1 MLGLGEDDKPLAA
14 NRFPSPVSFPPARGT
29 RYAIVAQAF
38 VSNTKGTM
46 QTGKTSESDISADV
60 KLLES
65 LGYAQ
70 ELKRRMSGFS
80 NFAIS
85 FSIICILAGGITSL
99 QLGTSAVGGGAAG
112 IIWPIGV
119 IFALLVA
126 LCMAQVASAYPTAGG
141 LYHWS
146 SILGG
151 KGWGWA
157 TAWFNLLGLIFVT
170 AAVNVGVY
178 TLFINLILPFFGI
191 DPTKLTTMHQ
201 IIGVTLITG
210 THALF
215 NHLGIKVTTMLTD
228 FSGYLIFAVSIVLTI
243 VMLVCAPSHDFGRL
257 FQIQNLSGD
266 AGGGVWPQ
274 SSSMSMMLLLGML
287 WPIYTITGF
296 DASAHTS
303 EETVNAA
310 ANVPKG
316 ILRSVYL
323 SGIFGFVMVASFVVA
338 LPSVAEGVA
347 QGGNIFFWLMD
358 KVIPAWLQA
367 PLKVGI
373 VVSNYLCGLACVT
386 STSRMTYAF
395 ARDGGLPKFLREVS
409 PKYQVP
415 VAAIWVGA
423 ALAVASTLYAP
434 AYTTLTVAC
443 VIMLYISYV
452 MPTIV
457 GIFAYGKSWT
467 KMGPFDLG
475 GPLYKT
481 IGVIAVLG
489 VCALI
494 FAGIQPPN
502 EKALPV
508 TLVTTVLLFAAWHLG
523 VKKKFAG
530 PPMIVPDAPAAPAS
544 PASSLEGEPA

>member
-1 MLGLGEDDKPLAA
+1 MK
-14 NRFPSPVSFPPARGT
+14 S
-29 RYAIVAQAF
+29 
-38 VSNTKGTM
+38 
-46 QTGKTSESDISADV
+46 GKNSAPDVDISADV

-65 LGYAQ
+65 MGYAQ

-99 QLGTSAVGGGAAG
+99 QLGTSAIGGAAAG
-112 IIWPIGV
+112 IAWPIGV

-126 LCMAQVASAYPTAGG
+126 ACMAQVASAYPTAGG

-151 KGWGWA
+151 RGWGWA
-157 TAWFNLLGLIFVT
+157 TAWFNLLGLVFVT

-178 TLFINLILPFFGI
+178 TLFINLILPMFGG
-191 DPTKLTTMHQ
+191 DPAKLTPTHQ
-201 IIGVTLITG
+201 ILGVSLITG
-210 THALF
+210 AQALF

-228 FSGYLIFAVSIVLTI
+228 FSGYLIFAVSLILTGC
-243 VMLVCAPSHDFGRL
+243 MLAFAPSHDFGRL
-257 FQIQNLSGD
+257 FTFTNLSGD
-266 AGGGVWPQ
+266 LGGGVWPA
-274 SSSMSMMLLLGML
+274 SENGGFMLLLAML
-287 WPIYTITGF
+287 WPVYTITGF

-310 ANVPKG
+310 SNVPKG

-323 SGIFGFVMVASFVVA
+323 SGIFGFVMVASFVIA
-338 LPSVAEGVA
+338 LPSVAEGA
-347 QGGNIFFWLMD
+347 KQGGNIFFWLMD
-358 KVIPAWLQA
+358 TVIPVWLQT
-367 PLKVGI
+367 PLKIGI
-373 VVSNYLCGLACVT
+373 VLANFLCGLACVT

-395 ARDGGLPKFLREVS
+395 ARDGGLPGFLKVVSSKFG
-409 PKYQVP
+409 VP
-415 VAAIWVGA
+415 VAGIWVGSA
-423 ALAVASTLYAP
+423 ATVACTLYAP

-452 MPTIV
+452 MPTVV
-457 GIFAYGKSWT
+457 GIFAYGKTWH

-475 GPLYKT
+475 PVVYKS
-481 IGVIAVLG
+481 IGVVAILG
-489 VCALI
+489 VLALI

-508 TLVTTVLLFAAWHLG
+508 TAITAILLAVSWHLG

-530 PPMIVPDAPAAPAS
+530 PPMLMPDKVAATGATRLAADPA
-544 PASSLEGEPA
+544 